1 MIPTFP
7 NFKRL
12 DLEDKA
18 EIQAFTKCFP
28 PYSDFNFASLWC
40 WNTQRVCRLSMLHGN
55 LVIQLRDYLTG
66 EPILSFLGNQH
77 VAETTAT
84 LLDFA
89 REQTPA
95 ASLRLVPESVVLSD
109 GKAFT
114 ELFSVELD
122 ESSFDYILEV
132 SHLIALDKPGLSSKR
147 KIIKKLQRE
156 HPQLEI
162 SPLNISEPSVAYRI
176 CRLCET
182 WRVEKGREDGEFETE
197 RLAIERCLS
206 FAAHFQ
212 FQAVGAMMGESLV
225 GFTINE
231 VVHDGYY
238 MAHFGKCDPRFRG
251 ISDLLESETARLMR
265 DLGCSW
271 MNHQQ
276 DLGLP
281 GLRRYKRSWDP
292 DAFLKKFSI
301 GQHSVPSTGNA

>member
-7 NFKRL
+7 NFKHL
-12 DLEDKA
+12 DIEDKA

-40 WNTQRVCRLSMLHGN
+40 WDTQKACRLSMLRGN

-66 EPILSFLGNQH
+66 EPILAFLGNQH

-89 REQTPA
+89 SEQMPA

-109 GKAFT
+109 GKTFT
-114 ELFSVELD
+114 ELFLVELD
-122 ESSFDYILEV
+122 ESSFDYIFEV
-132 SHLIALDKPGLSSKR
+132 SHLIALDKPDLSSKR
-147 KIIKKLQRE
+147 RRIKKLQRE
-156 HPQLEI
+156 QPQLEI
-162 SPLNISEPSVAYRI
+162 FPLNISEPSIAYRI

-182 WRVEKGREDGEFETE
+182 WRVEKGRDDGEFETE

-212 FQAVGAMMGESLV
+212 FQAFGARMGESLV

-231 VVHDGYY
+231 AVHDGYY
-238 MAHFGKCDPRFRG
+238 MGHFGKCDPRFRG
-251 ISDLLESETARLMR
+251 ISDLLESETARFMR
-265 DLGCSW
+265 DLGCSQ
-271 MNHQQ
+271 MNFQQ

-281 GLRRYKRSWDP
+281 GLRQYKRSWVP
-292 DAFLKKFSI
+292 SAFLRKFYISRRSLI
-301 GQHSVPSTGNA
+301 